1 MDDASDQALVEQTRQ
16 GEVDAF
22 GELVRR
28 YQSSVFGVCCRLM
41 GHRQEAEDMAQEAFL
56 RAYQRLNR
64 YDSQRPFGPW
74 VRRVAANVCLNQL
87 QRKRPTQVPLDEE
100 TDEPIQPAEPGPE
113 ARRET
118 RERNERLWEA
128 IGLLSP
134 PQRAVIELRHFHAMS
149 YDEIAHEL
157 RLSLGDVKTH
167 LFRARRALA
176 RRISD
181 G

>member
-1 MDDASDQALVEQTRQ
+1 MDDASDQALVAQTRQ

-28 YQSSVFGVCCRLM
+28 YQSSVFGVCYRLM

-56 RAYQRLNR
+56 RAYQRLDR

-87 QRKRPTQVPLDEE
+87 QRKRPPQVPLEEE
-100 TDEPIQPAEPGPE
+100 TDEPVLPAEPGPE

-118 RERNERLWEA
+118 RERDERLWEA

-134 PQRAVIELRHFHAMS
+134 PQRAAIELRHFHAMT
-149 YDEIAHEL
+149 YEEIAHEL
-157 RLSLGDVKTH
+157 RISLSEVKTH

-176 RRISD
+176 RRIGD
-181 G
+181 A

>member
-1 MDDASDQALVEQTRQ
+1 MDDASDQALVAQTRQ

-28 YQSSVFGVCCRLM
+28 YQSSVFGVCYRLM

-56 RAYQRLNR
+56 RAYQRLDR

-87 QRKRPTQVPLDEE
+87 QRKRPPQVALEDE
-100 TDEPIQPAEPGPE
+100 TDEPVFPAEPGPE

-118 RERNERLWEA
+118 RERDERLWEA

-134 PQRAVIELRHFHAMS
+134 PQRAAIELRHFHAMT
-149 YDEIAHEL
+149 YEEIAHEL
-157 RLSLGDVKTH
+157 RISLSEVKTH

-176 RRISD
+176 RRIGD
-181 G
+181 A